1 MTIRDLLDDKYPK
14 LPPQEVGG
22 RYKQAYVFRG
32 QGVDN
37 AFVSFPNYW
46 KHLFEDTLLCG
57 AVPLG
62 GWPRMFAVL
71 KHWRDRRG
79 QARRRC
85 ADGEVLELNL
95 SSRRLGKDF
104 LRLLLKYIHRADVW
118 DWTVANAR
126 DAQLGETFIR
136 GHAVHNHNIHR

>member
-1 MTIRDLLDDKYPK
+1 MDFARETRGDTARAACGHTSS
-14 LPPQEVGG
+14 GG
-22 RYKQAYVFRG
+22 R
-32 QGVDN
+32 GVDN
-37 AFVSFPNYW
+37 AFVSSRTIGSSVRG
-46 KHLFEDTLLCG
+46 HAAMQRC
-57 AVPLG
+57 ALG
-62 GWPRMFAVL
+62 GMPRMFAVL

-85 ADGEVLELNL
+85 VDGEVFELNL

-118 DWTVANAR
+118 DWTVANAG
-126 DAQLGETFIR
+126 DAELGETFIR

>member
-1 MTIRDLLDDKYPK
+1 MDFARETRGHTARAACGHTSSEGKEWTTRSSVPELL
-14 LPPQEVGG
+14 EASV
-22 RYKQAYVFRG
+22 RG
-32 QGVDN
+32 H
-37 AFVSFPNYW
+37 AAMRRC
-46 KHLFEDTLLCG
+46 T
-57 AVPLG
+57 LG

-85 ADGEVLELNL
+85 VDGEVLELNL

-136 GHAVHNHNIHR
+136 GHAVHNHNIQR

>member
-1 MTIRDLLDDKYPK
+1 MDFARETRSQTVRAACGRTSSEGKEWTTRSSVPELL
-14 LPPQEVGG
+14 EASV
-22 RYKQAYVFRG
+22 RG
-32 QGVDN
+32 H
-37 AFVSFPNYW
+37 AAMRRC
-46 KHLFEDTLLCG
+46 T
-57 AVPLG
+57 LG

-85 ADGEVLELNL
+85 VDGEVLELNL

-104 LRLLLKYIHRADVW
+104 LRLLLKYIHRAAVW

-126 DAQLGETFIR
+126 DAQFGETFIR
-136 GHAVHNHNIHR
+136 GRAVHNHNIHR